1 MTAESTQP
9 KNASTVILVRPDGR
23 GEFEVFLTRRPPDME
38 VLAGF
43 YVFPGGIL
51 EQKDYS
57 EQMLRRCRGLS
68 LSEAQRTLGNELSPE
83 LSLGH
88 SVAVVRELFEEA
100 GILFSVTENG
110 APLEL
115 GDNNLKKRL
124 AEKRRALVDGGMD
137 FPSLLESEG
146 LYCDLSRPIYFSH
159 RVTPEKYAV
168 RYDTRFYLAKLPA
181 SQIPLFS
188 SEEVMESLWIKPE
201 EVLRRHEKSDL
212 PLMPPTVIALRTLA
226 ALDSWQKLCD
236 QYRLK

>member
-1 MTAESTQP
+1 MPQPAHP
-9 KNASTVILVRPDGR
+9 KNASTVILVRQDDG
-23 GEFEVFLTRRPPDME
+23 GQFEVFLTRRPTDMDF
-38 VLAGF
+38 LAGF
-43 YVFPGGIL
+43 YVFPGGSV
-51 EQKDYS
+51 EEEDCS
-57 EQMLRRCRGLS
+57 EQVLTRCRGLS
-68 LSEAQRTLGNELSPE
+68 AKEAQAILGDHLSAE

-88 SVAVVRELFEEA
+88 WVAAIRELFEETGVLLCVA
-100 GILFSVTENG
+100 ESGDLLDMRKG
-110 APLEL
+110 A
-115 GDNNLKKRL
+115 LKKRL
-124 AEKRRALVDGGMD
+124 DEKRAALVKAALG
-137 FPSLLESEG
+137 FSSLLGSEK
-146 LYCDLSRPIYFSH
+146 LYCDLSRPVYFSH